1 MEKGVFDMSLD
12 IANRGTKQAMTT
24 LQDVMGTS
32 KDEDVRVYQALKP
45 EDFRGMEQELG
56 SEITMDYIRRMET
69 KLHKS
74 RR

>member
-24 LQDVMGTS
+24 LQEVMGAP

-45 EDFRGMEQELG
+45 EDFIGMEQTLG
-56 SEITMDYIRRMET
+56 PEVTMDYIRRMEI
-69 KLHKS
+69 KLQRS
-74 RR
+74 GR